1 MKTLTKEKVEKYF
14 KISDKALNICRKSI
28 SKGNEKQAKEIL
40 EMVECYLSD
49 SEHFRKKG
57 DFVNAFASIN
67 YAHGWIDCGARLE
80 IFKVKDDR
88 LFAV

>member
-1 MKTLTKEKVEKYF
+1 MKTLTKSKIEKYF
-14 KISDKALNICRKSI
+14 KISNKAFNICKNSI
-28 SKGNEKQAKEIL
+28 SKGKEKQAKEIL

-49 SEHFRKKG
+49 SKHFKEKD
-57 DFVNAFASIN
+57 DFINAFASIN
-67 YAHGWIDCGARLE
+67 YAHGWIDCGARLK